1 MSKFLYRLCI
11 IIQGQK
17 KAPAKRQKEKK
28 KKALIF
34 SLVASQYFQISK
46 IIQSQQKAPLMG
58 FTILDL
64 DLIKVAN

>member
-17 KAPAKRQKEKK
+17 KAPAKTQKK
-28 KKALIF
+28 KKKKKLL
-34 SLVASQYFQISK
+34 SSQYVQISK